1 MVLVYGP
8 RLIQSETPSRLN
20 QSRGSLS
27 EALTRSRAFAVVPRR
42 SGPRAGPRG
51 PTPAARDRA
60 AVTKARPGRQ
70 VTCLSEALARSP
82 PSAVVPRRA
91 LPRAGP
97 RGPTRPGTEPQ
108 SQAHRARESS
118 HVTVPSCPNG
128 SPAAVAHWQWHAGQ
142 LSSWPRGISSRL
154 IFEQNVTR

>member
-51 PTPAARDRA
+51 PTRTGPQSQAA
-60 AVTKARPGRQ
+60 ARPGRQ

-108 SQAHRARESS
+108 SQEHRAREAS

-154 IFEQNVTR
+154 ILEQNVTR